1 MKFKSLGLHI
11 TDKCNMYCSHCITDA
26 SPNGLNV
33 MSFEMIKSAI
43 EDAVG
48 YFTNICITGGEALLY
63 PELVAK
69 TLSYAHLKGFTSS
82 LVSNC
87 YWVKNETLYER
98 ILNLLNENSLSKLA
112 ISFDEFHEKRMFDV
126 KELIKLLGEKRR
138 KCRRLL
144 DLQVT

>member
-1 MKFKSLGLHI
+1 
-11 TDKCNMYCSHCITDA
+11 MYCSHCITDA

-98 ILNLLNENSLSKLA
+98 ILNLLNENSLSKLLLV
-112 ISFDEFHEKRMFDV
+112 SMNFTKNECLMLKNLLSCLEK
-126 KELIKLLGEKRR
+126 KEENLL
-138 KCRRLL
+138 LL
-144 DLQVT
+144 FNRVI